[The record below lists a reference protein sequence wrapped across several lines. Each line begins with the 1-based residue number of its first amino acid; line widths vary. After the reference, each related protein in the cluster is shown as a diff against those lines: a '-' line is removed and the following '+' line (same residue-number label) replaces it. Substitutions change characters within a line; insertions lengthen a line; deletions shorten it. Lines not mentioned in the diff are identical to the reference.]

1 MKIYCTGASGTLGK
15 ALLSLGCE
23 PLKSDVTDFDAIH
36 DEILSVSPDVVIHL
50 VGLNVDMT
58 EQDYGRACHVAVQ
71 GTANVIDRDMY
82 PLTRFVYISSSHV
95 FDGKRGNYK
104 ETDKPKPINDYG
116 LIKLG
121 TEGVAK
127 ISGGKIIRLSSC
139 FSETHPDIE
148 AWKEMVTWHEVKDRE
163 TTISAPTFIHRTY
176 AHINHI
182 AEGIMIFANR
192 FDFMPPLLNLGGTV
206 DLSMYEFAL
215 AIASHYGW
223 DKTYFEPRHKEIEY
237 EGRARRP
244 RKAGL
249 NTNLAK
255 KSGIKLYSVFDGI
268 ELL

>member
-36 DEILSVSPDVVIHL
+36 EEMLSVSPDVVIHL

-58 EQDYGRACHVAVQ
+58 EQDYHKAYHVAIQ

-82 PLTRFVYISSSHV
+82 PLTRFIYISSSHV

-116 LIKLG
+116 LIKLA

-127 ISGGKIIRLSSC
+127 VSGGKIIRLSTC
-139 FSETHPDIE
+139 FNENHVDI
-148 AWKEMVTWHEVKDRE
+148 KELVDNAPFGFPTNV
-163 TTISAPTFIHRTY
+163 PTFIRRTY

-192 FDFMPPLLNLGGTV
+192 FDFMPPLLHLSGTE

-215 AIASHYGW
+215 AVASHYGW
-223 DKTYFEPRHKEIEY
+223 DKRLIEPRKKEINID
-237 EGRARRP
+237 GQAKRP
-244 RKAGL
+244 YRAGL
-249 NTNLAK
+249 NTKLAL
-255 KSGIKLYSVFDGI
+255 KSGIKLYSALEGVS
-268 ELL
+268 LL